1 MKKIMNFLYK
11 VGYTLQS
18 FIVYML
24 LIINIL
30 HKLLSVT
37 CVTFWN
43 VGYNLRMERR
53 LQQNRTYIIDIQS
66 VNIVYC
72 NLFKYVTQCYK

>member
-11 VGYTLQS
+11 IGYTLQS

-30 HKLLSVT
+30 YKLLSVT

-43 VGYNLRMERR
+43 VGYSLKMERR
-53 LQQNRTYIIDIQS
+53 LQQKRTYIIDIQS